1 MPPDGRSRPDELP
14 AASHRV
20 KDEIRRD
27 IIFGGLLPGT
37 RVTEAAL
44 ARKYSVSRV
53 PVREALRA
61 LEAEGFVESK
71 PYAGSTVSDI
81 PADEADDLFLV
92 REALEAAL
100 ARRAARRASRQFAE
114 DEQGVEWRRVRKD
127 LAQLLDEG
135 DTVVAGEDL
144 LPLPELNIRFHLGVA
159 ELSGSASLMALL
171 RQISGKIEWLYATDV
186 DNRGKQSWSEHRL
199 VLTAIDAGD
208 AAEAERL
215 MARHVNRSRTGYRDR
230 FAGAEETSGEAEE
243 TDGIQETG

>member
-1 MPPDGRSRPDELP
+1 MPPGGRAGPNDSP
-14 AASHRV
+14 AAPHRV

-44 ARKYSVSRV
+44 AQKYAVSRV

-92 REALEAAL
+92 REALESAL
-100 ARRAARRASRQFAE
+100 ARRAARRSSRQFAE
-114 DEQGVEWRRVRKD
+114 DEKGVEWRRVRKD
-127 LAQLLDEG
+127 LALLLDEG
-135 DTVVAGEDL
+135 DTVVTGGDL
-144 LPLPELNIRFHLGVA
+144 RELPELNIRFHLGIA
-159 ELSGSASLMALL
+159 ELSGSSSLMALL

-199 VLTAIDAGD
+199 VLAAIDDGD
-208 AAEAERL
+208 PVEAERL
-215 MARHVNRSRTGYRDR
+215 MANHVSRSRTGYRDR
-230 FAGAEETSGEAEE
+230 FAGAAEPG
-243 TDGIQETG
+243 DTGSPMLPA